1 MCVSRR
7 SDEID
12 HQAVVISAR
21 IPSTPGL
28 YSSFGVISLFYAD
41 YCQSLTN
48 TANYKINIDKIHL
61 YQKNVYTQVREA
73 IFLFGCGFFYMRNDI
88 MVYINFC
95 KVRSLI
101 LDQLN

>member
-41 YCQSLTN
+41 YCPSLTN
-48 TANYKINIDKIHL
+48 TANYKINIDKIHM
-61 YQKNVYTQVREA
+61 YQKMSIHKCVKPFFSSVVD
-73 IFLFGCGFFYMRNDI
+73 FLFA
-88 MVYINFC
+88 
-95 KVRSLI
+95 
-101 LDQLN
+101 

>member
-12 HQAVVISAR
+12 HQAVVIS
-21 IPSTPGL
+21 
-28 YSSFGVISLFYAD
+28 LFYAD
-41 YCQSLTN
+41 YCPSLTN

-73 IFLFGCGFFYMRNDI
+73 IFLFGCGFFI
-88 MVYINFC
+88 CVI
-95 KVRSLI
+95 I
-101 LDQLN
+101 

>member
-21 IPSTPGL
+21 IPPTPGL

-41 YCQSLTN
+41 YCPSLTN

-73 IFLFGCGFFYMRNDI
+73 IFLFGCGFFICVMI
-88 MVYINFC
+88 
-95 KVRSLI
+95 
-101 LDQLN
+101 